1 MIAYSDEEE
10 AFRRFQQFF
19 PDHSVLLV
27 DTYDT
32 LAAIEKII
40 HAGLRPKSVRLDS
53 GDLVDLSRKVR
64 RRLDQAGLTETR
76 IFAMTST
83 NSSIADLL
91 PEEPRSILLA
101 SAPRSP
107 LPRTPLPLAECTS
120 SWTLHPARL
129 SPNAPNS
136 VKKKSLIP
144 EANKSSARPT
154 LMAALA
160 KTSSHER
167 PNTIQRPSCC
177 SAALCAKAS
186 LTPSPNLEQ
195 IRDHARHE
203 LSRLPELCRR
213 LQNPEP
219 YPVHFSRELEALLED
234 LRHGL
239 IQPAGKKGA

>member
-1 MIAYSDEEE
+1 MTEALRHSALLTDLYELTMAAAYFENG
-10 AFRRFQQFF
+10 FRDTASFELFVRSLPPQRGY
-19 PDHSVLLV
+19 LL
-27 DTYDT
+27 
-32 LAAIEKII
+32 
-40 HAGLRPKSVRLDS
+40 
-53 GDLVDLSRKVR
+53 
-64 RRLDQAGLTETR
+64 
-76 IFAMTST
+76 
-83 NSSIADLL
+83 
-91 PEEPRSILLA
+91 
-101 SAPRSP
+101 
-107 LPRTPLPLAECTS
+107 
-120 SWTLHPARL
+120 WTLHPARL

-160 KTSSHER
+160 KASSHER

-219 YPVHFSRELEALLED
+219 YPVHFSRELGALLED